1 MYATCYCCD
10 MHAYHIPLHAS
21 YRYLVT
27 RTYIN
32 IQMLFHINSFRQS
45 VYRIPLDDGSS
56 TGTHSGTGGGAEGA
70 VGGGG
75 DRQSTALAL
84 QGVFRQ
90 LQVYVA
96 YMLCTSVSYMCVYY
110 LLMVS

>member
-1 MYATCYCCD
+1 
-10 MHAYHIPLHAS
+10 
-21 YRYLVT
+21 
-27 RTYIN
+27 
-32 IQMLFHINSFRQS
+32 MLFHINSFRQS

-90 LQVYVA
+90 LQVCMA
-96 YMLCTSVSYMCVYY
+96 PMLCMQVYVCILPIDAFVTLSMRIAPLTYSYIYIYMYSIAIY
-110 LLMVS
+110 RRL

>member
-1 MYATCYCCD
+1 MC
-10 MHAYHIPLHAS
+10 IRVL
-21 YRYLVT
+21 
-27 RTYIN
+27 

-56 TGTHSGTGGGAEGA
+56 PG
-70 VGGGG
+70 VGGGTEVGGTG

-90 LQVYVA
+90 LQVFMIVKA
-96 YMLCTSVSYMCVYY
+96 GV
-110 LLMVS
+110 